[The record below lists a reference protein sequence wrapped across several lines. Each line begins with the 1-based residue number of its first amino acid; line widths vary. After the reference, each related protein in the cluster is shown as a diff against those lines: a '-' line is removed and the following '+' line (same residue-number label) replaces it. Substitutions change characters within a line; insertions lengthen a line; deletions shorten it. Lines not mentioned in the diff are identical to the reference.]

1 MLTGR
6 PEPGRILQLGQDNAG
21 YMYGLGEEGL
31 RKSSVERDLGLLV
44 GDRLNV
50 GQLHALVKQAVIQ
63 ADCILLGKRHG
74 TAG

>member
-1 MLTGR
+1 
-6 PEPGRILQLGQDNAG
+6 
-21 YMYGLGEEGL
+21 MYGLGEEGL